1 MEGYRFSL
9 DFKVRDYECDMEGI
23 VNNAVY
29 MNYLEHARHEF
40 LNSIGINFAEM
51 TARGIIMIVTRAEM
65 EYKNSL
71 RSGDTF
77 TVCINIERESKLRV
91 TFVQDIFSSNGKLV
105 LRGRVTGTA
114 VNSKG
119 RPEMPEFLQQAF
131 GI

>member
-40 LNSIGINFAEM
+40 LHSIGINFAEM
-51 TARGIIMIVTRAEM
+51 TAKGIIMVVIRAELD
-65 EYKNSL
+65 YKSSL

-77 TVCINIERESKLRV
+77 TVCINVERESKLRF
-91 TFVQDIFSSNGKLV
+91 TFVQDIFNSDGKLV
-105 LRGRVTGTA
+105 LKARITGTA
-114 VNSKG
+114 VNEKG
-119 RPEMPEFLQQAF
+119 RPDMPAELLQAF
-131 GI
+131 GL

>member
-1 MEGYRFSL
+1 MEGYKFSL

-29 MNYLEHARHEF
+29 MNYMEHARHEF

-65 EYKNSL
+65 EYKSSL

-91 TFVQDIFSSNGKLV
+91 TFVQDIFSSDGKLV
-105 LRGRVTGTA
+105 LKGRVTGTA